1 MPSDGGNAFSLCRIR
16 AGDYSG
22 TGKSRD
28 PQAKA
33 EGRQIGRPQ
42 TAAKKEKEVR
52 RLFAKG
58 LSKAE
63 IARRV
68 GIGRTSVRRLLA

>member
-1 MPSDGGNAFSLCRIR
+1 MFAVFAEFEREIMR
-16 AGDYSG
+16 ERVKAGIA
-22 TGKSRD
+22 
-28 PQAKA
+28 QAKA

-52 RLFAKG
+52 RLFAQG
-58 LSKAE
+58 LSKSE

>member
-1 MPSDGGNAFSLCRIR
+1 M
-16 AGDYSG
+16 
-22 TGKSRD
+22 
-28 PQAKA
+28 
-33 EGRQIGRPQ
+33 
-42 TAAKKEKEVR
+42 R

-68 GIGRTSVRRLLA
+68 GIGRTSVRRLLAQPTALCPIFTRLCRVPFYAEQFHFTQYS